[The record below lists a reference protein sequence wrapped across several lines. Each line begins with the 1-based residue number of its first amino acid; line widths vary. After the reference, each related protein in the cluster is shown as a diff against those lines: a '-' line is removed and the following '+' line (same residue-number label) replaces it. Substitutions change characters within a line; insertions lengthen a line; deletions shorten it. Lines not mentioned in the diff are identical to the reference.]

1 MTLISTGH
9 ADRPVHLLESSG
21 GRCITKRYAPAAGAE
36 VWSNHLALW
45 ETSFGHRRS
54 PAGIPEPISFDPGT
68 GTITMELIDGEPLAH
83 RGDVGRSVELARP
96 AARLLAD
103 LHRSQLELAK
113 RRSASSIVRSVR
125 RKAFELGDA
134 SLGDAM
140 FEVARRLND
149 HRLSD
154 RRQLTEHVVPSHG
167 DFSPRNLLAS
177 PDGVRL
183 IDLDR
188 LQLAGRGRDL
198 AYWGAWTWATQLLA
212 GDVPSWEI
220 GDAFI
225 TEYALVCPGV
235 LRELEATL
243 PFHRSAALCR
253 IAHGWSALQRRPDL
267 ARLVIDEA
275 RVVVE
280 SA

>member
-9 ADRPVHLLESSG
+9 DDRPVHLLESSG
-21 GRCITKRYAPAAGAE
+21 GRCITKRYPPAAGAE

-54 PAGIPEPISFDPGT
+54 PAGIPEPMSFDPGT
-68 GTITMELIDGEPLAH
+68 GTITMELIDGEPLAC
-83 RGDVGRSVELARP
+83 RGDLGRSVELARP
-96 AARLLAD
+96 VARLLAD
-103 LHRSQLELAK
+103 IHRSQLALDK
-113 RRSASSIVRSVR
+113 RRSASSIVRSVH

-149 HRLSD
+149 HRDVVERL
-154 RRQLTEHVVPSHG
+154 VPSHG

-177 PDGVRL
+177 SEGLRL

-275 RVVVE
+275 RAVIE
-280 SA
+280 SP